1 MFSVKMKVRSL
12 SVILGMATLA
22 SVLGSTPAVAQSDFP
37 LRPIK
42 IIVGFAPGG
51 PTDVQARLL
60 ARKLSPILNQTVVIE
75 NKPGAST
82 TIALAEVARATPDG
96 YTLSFGGSG
105 AFATTPVTMASLP
118 YNPKTAFEPIA
129 ITGEEQI
136 AFAVNPS
143 LPAKTLAEFVALA
156 KQNPGKYSFGSSGQ
170 GNITHLTGELL
181 KLRAGDIKIEHIAY
195 KGAAPALNDVLA
207 GHVQMMVGGLGSVYP
222 MHQSGKLRVLA
233 ITSKDRVS
241 YAKDIPAA
249 EEAGVKDLIAGSTFV
264 LLAPAKTPK
273 NVIQKL
279 NQAVNEALKE
289 ASFQQEMRAAYVEP
303 ILGSTPASTQQ
314 LLDTELALWKNLVEK
329 SNLKF

>member
-1 MFSVKMKVRSL
+1 MFSGEMKVRSL
-12 SVILGMATLA
+12 SVILGMATVA
-22 SVLGSTPAVAQSDFP
+22 SVLASTSVVAQSDFP

-60 ARKLSPILNQTVVIE
+60 ASKLSPILNQTVVIE

-105 AFATTPVTMASLP
+105 AFATTPVTMASIP

-241 YAKDIPAA
+241 YAKDIPTA
-249 EEAGVKDLIAGSTFV
+249 EEAGVKHLIAGSTFV

>member
-1 MFSVKMKVRSL
+1 MFSVEMKVRSL

-60 ARKLSPILNQTVVIE
+60 ASKLSPILNQTVVIE

-105 AFATTPVTMASLP
+105 AFATTPVTMASIP

-181 KLRAGDIKIEHIAY
+181 KLRAGDIQIEHIAY

-241 YAKDIPAA
+241 YAKDIPTA

-289 ASFQQEMRAAYVEP
+289 PSFQQEMRAAYVEP

>member
-1 MFSVKMKVRSL
+1 MFSVEMKVRSL

-22 SVLGSTPAVAQSDFP
+22 SVLASTPAVAQSDFP

-60 ARKLSPILNQTVVIE
+60 ASKLSPILNQTVVIE

-105 AFATTPVTMASLP
+105 AFATTPVTMASIP

-181 KLRAGDIKIEHIAY
+181 KLRAGDLKIEHIAY

-241 YAKDIPAA
+241 YAKDIPTAG
-249 EEAGVKDLIAGSTFV
+249 EAGVKDLIAGSTFV

-289 ASFQQEMRAAYVEP
+289 PSFQQEMRAAYVEP

>member
-1 MFSVKMKVRSL
+1 MFSVEMKMRSL

-22 SVLGSTPAVAQSDFP
+22 SVLASTPAVAQSDFP
-37 LRPIK
+37 LHPIK

-82 TIALAEVARATPDG
+82 TIALSEVARATPDG

-143 LPAKTLAEFVALA
+143 LPVKTLAEFVELA

-181 KLRAGDIKIEHIAY
+181 KLRTGNIKIEHIAY

-222 MHQSGKLRVLA
+222 MHQNGKLRVLA

-241 YAKDIPAA
+241 YAKDIPTA

-273 NVIQKL
+273 NVTQKL

-289 ASFQQEMRAAYVEP
+289 ASYQQDMRAAYVEP

>member
-1 MFSVKMKVRSL
+1 MFSVEMKMRSL
-12 SVILGMATLA
+12 SVILGMATVA
-22 SVLGSTPAVAQSDFP
+22 SVLASTSVVAQSDFP

-82 TIALAEVARATPDG
+82 TIALSEVARATPDG

-105 AFATTPVTMASLP
+105 AFATTPVTMASIP

-129 ITGEEQI
+129 MTGEEQI

-143 LPAKTLAEFVALA
+143 LPVKTLAEFVELA

-181 KLRAGDIKIEHIAY
+181 KLRTGNIKIEHIAY

-222 MHQSGKLRVLA
+222 MHQNGKLRVLA

-241 YAKDIPAA
+241 YAKDIPTA

-273 NVIQKL
+273 NVTQKL

-289 ASFQQEMRAAYVEP
+289 ASYQQDMRAAYVEP

>member
-1 MFSVKMKVRSL
+1 MFSVEMKVRSL
-12 SVILGMATLA
+12 SVILGMATVA
-22 SVLGSTPAVAQSDFP
+22 SVLASTSVVAQSDFP

-60 ARKLSPILNQTVVIE
+60 ASKLSPNLNQTVVIE

-105 AFATTPVTMASLP
+105 AFATTPVTMASIP

-143 LPAKTLAEFVALA
+143 LPAKTLTEFVELT

-181 KLRAGDIKIEHIAY
+181 KLRTGNIKIEHIAY

-222 MHQSGKLRVLA
+222 MHQNGKLRVLA

-241 YAKDIPAA
+241 YAKDIPTA

-273 NVIQKL
+273 NVTQKL

-289 ASFQQEMRAAYVEP
+289 ASYQQDMRAAYVEP

>member
-1 MFSVKMKVRSL
+1 MISVEMKARSL
-12 SVILGMATLA
+12 SVMLGMATMA
-22 SVLGSTPAVAQSDFP
+22 SVLASTPAVAQSDFP
-37 LRPIK
+37 VRPIK

-82 TIALAEVARATPDG
+82 TIALSEVARATPDG

-118 YNPKTAFEPIA
+118 YNPKTAFEPVA
-129 ITGEEQI
+129 MTGEEQI

-181 KLRAGDIKIEHIAY
+181 KLRAGDLNIEHIAY

-222 MHQSGKLRVLA
+222 MHQNGKLRVLA

-241 YAKDIPAA
+241 FAKDIPTA

-264 LLAPAKTPK
+264 LLAPAKTPQ

-289 ASFQQEMRAAYVEP
+289 ASFQEDMRAAYVEP

>member
-1 MFSVKMKVRSL
+1 MFSVEMKVRSL

-22 SVLGSTPAVAQSDFP
+22 SVLASTPAVAQSDFP

-82 TIALAEVARATPDG
+82 TIALSEVARATPDG

-105 AFATTPVTMASLP
+105 AFATTPVTMASIP

-129 ITGEEQI
+129 MTGEEQI

-143 LPAKTLAEFVALA
+143 LPVKTLAEFVELA

-181 KLRAGDIKIEHIAY
+181 KLRTGNIKIEHIAY

-222 MHQSGKLRVLA
+222 MHQNGKLRVLA

-241 YAKDIPAA
+241 YAKDIPTA

-273 NVIQKL
+273 NVTQKL

-289 ASFQQEMRAAYVEP
+289 ASYQQDMRAAYVEP

>member
-1 MFSVKMKVRSL
+1 MFSVQMKVRSL
-12 SVILGMATLA
+12 SVIVGMATVA
-22 SVLGSTPAVAQSDFP
+22 SVLASTSVVAQSDFP
-37 LRPIK
+37 QRPIK

-105 AFATTPVTMASLP
+105 AFATTPVTMASIP
-118 YNPKTAFEPIA
+118 YDPKTAFEAIA
-129 ITGEEQI
+129 MTGEEQI

-143 LPAKTLAEFVALA
+143 LPAKTLAEFVELT

-181 KLRAGDIKIEHIAY
+181 KLRAGGIKIEHIAY

-222 MHQSGKLRVLA
+222 MHQNGKLRVLA
-233 ITSKDRVS
+233 ITSKDRAS
-241 YAKDIPAA
+241 YAKDIPTAA
-249 EEAGVKDLIAGSTFV
+249 EAGVKDLIAGSTFV

-289 ASFQQEMRAAYVEP
+289 PSFQQDMRAAYVEP

>member
-1 MFSVKMKVRSL
+1 MFSVEMKMRSL

-22 SVLGSTPAVAQSDFP
+22 SVLASTPAVAQSDFP

-82 TIALAEVARATPDG
+82 TIALSEVARATPDG

-105 AFATTPVTMASLP
+105 AFATTPVTMASIP

-129 ITGEEQI
+129 MTGEEQI

-143 LPAKTLAEFVALA
+143 LPVKTLAEFVELA

-181 KLRAGDIKIEHIAY
+181 KLRTGNIKIEHIAY

-222 MHQSGKLRVLA
+222 MHQNGKLRVLA

-241 YAKDIPAA
+241 YAKDIPTA

-273 NVIQKL
+273 NVTQKL

-289 ASFQQEMRAAYVEP
+289 ASYQQDMRAAYVEP

>member
-1 MFSVKMKVRSL
+1 MFSMEMKVRSL

-22 SVLGSTPAVAQSDFP
+22 SVLASTPAVAQSDFP

-60 ARKLSPILNQTVVIE
+60 ASKLSPILNQAVVIE

-105 AFATTPVTMASLP
+105 AFATTPVTMASIP

-181 KLRAGDIKIEHIAY
+181 KLRAGDLKIEHIAY

-241 YAKDIPAA
+241 YAKDIPTAG
-249 EEAGVKDLIAGSTFV
+249 EAGVKDLIAGSTFV

-289 ASFQQEMRAAYVEP
+289 ASYQQDMRAAYVEP

>member
-1 MFSVKMKVRSL
+1 MFSVEMKMRSL

-22 SVLGSTPAVAQSDFP
+22 SVLASTPAVAQSDFP
-37 LRPIK
+37 LHPIK

-105 AFATTPVTMASLP
+105 AFATTPVTMASIP

-129 ITGEEQI
+129 MTGEEQI

-143 LPAKTLAEFVALA
+143 LPVKTLAEFVELA

-181 KLRAGDIKIEHIAY
+181 KLRTGNIKIEHIAY

-222 MHQSGKLRVLA
+222 MHQNGKLRVLA

-241 YAKDIPAA
+241 YAKDIPTA

-289 ASFQQEMRAAYVEP
+289 PSFQQDMRAAYVEP

>member
-1 MFSVKMKVRSL
+1 MFSVEMKVRSL
-12 SVILGMATLA
+12 SVILGMATVA
-22 SVLGSTPAVAQSDFP
+22 SVLASTPAVAQSDFP

-60 ARKLSPILNQTVVIE
+60 ASKLSPILNQTVVIE

-82 TIALAEVARATPDG
+82 TIALAEVARSTPDG

-222 MHQSGKLRVLA
+222 MHQNGKLRVLA

-241 YAKDIPAA
+241 YAKDIPTA

-289 ASFQQEMRAAYVEP
+289 VSFQQDMRAAYVEP

>member
-1 MFSVKMKVRSL
+1 MFSVEMKVRSL
-12 SVILGMATLA
+12 SVLLGMATLA
-22 SVLGSTPAVAQSDFP
+22 SVLASTPAVAQSDFP

-60 ARKLSPILNQTVVIE
+60 ASKLSPILNQTVVIE

-105 AFATTPVTMASLP
+105 AFATTPVTMASIP

-181 KLRAGDIKIEHIAY
+181 KLRAGDLKIEHIAY

-241 YAKDIPAA
+241 YAKDIPTAG
-249 EEAGVKDLIAGSTFV
+249 EAGVKDLIAGSTFV

-289 ASFQQEMRAAYVEP
+289 PSFQQEMRAAYVEP

>member
-1 MFSVKMKVRSL
+1 MFSVEMKVRSL
-12 SVILGMATLA
+12 SVLLGMVTLA
-22 SVLGSTPAVAQSDFP
+22 SVVASTPAVAQSDFP

-60 ARKLSPILNQTVVIE
+60 ASKLSPILNQTVVIE

-105 AFATTPVTMASLP
+105 AFATTPVTMASIP

-181 KLRAGDIKIEHIAY
+181 KLRAGDLKIEHIAY

-241 YAKDIPAA
+241 YAKDIPTAG
-249 EEAGVKDLIAGSTFV
+249 EAGVKDLIAGSTFV

-289 ASFQQEMRAAYVEP
+289 TSYQQEMRAAYVEP

>member
-1 MFSVKMKVRSL
+1 MFSVEMKVRSL
-12 SVILGMATLA
+12 SVILGMATVA
-22 SVLGSTPAVAQSDFP
+22 SVLASTSVVAQSDFP

-60 ARKLSPILNQTVVIE
+60 ASKLSPILNQTVVIE

-105 AFATTPVTMASLP
+105 AFATTPVTMASIP

-222 MHQSGKLRVLA
+222 MHQNGKLRVLA

-241 YAKDIPAA
+241 YAKDIPTA
-249 EEAGVKDLIAGSTFV
+249 EQAGIKDLIAGSTFV

-273 NVIQKL
+273 NVTQKL

-289 ASFQQEMRAAYVEP
+289 ASYQQDMRAAYVEP

>member
-1 MFSVKMKVRSL
+1 MFSVEMKVRSL
-12 SVILGMATLA
+12 SVMLGMATLA
-22 SVLGSTPAVAQSDFP
+22 SVLASTPAVAQSDFP

-82 TIALAEVARATPDG
+82 TIALSEVARATPDG
-96 YTLSFGGSG
+96 NTLSFGGSG
-105 AFATTPVTMASLP
+105 AFATTPVTMASIP

-129 ITGEEQI
+129 MTGEEQI

-143 LPAKTLAEFVALA
+143 LPVKTLAEFVELA

-181 KLRAGDIKIEHIAY
+181 KLRTGNIKIEHIAY

-222 MHQSGKLRVLA
+222 MHQNGKLRVLA

-241 YAKDIPAA
+241 YAKDIPTA

-289 ASFQQEMRAAYVEP
+289 ASYQQDMRAAYVEP

>member
-1 MFSVKMKVRSL
+1 MLSMEMKVRSL
-12 SVILGMATLA
+12 SVIVGMAAVA
-22 SVLGSTPAVAQSDFP
+22 SVLASTPAVAQSDFP

-60 ARKLSPILNQTVVIE
+60 ASKLGPILNQTVVIE

-105 AFATTPVTMASLP
+105 AFATTPVTMASIP
-118 YNPKTAFEPIA
+118 YNPKTAFEAIA
-129 ITGEEQI
+129 MTGEEQI

-143 LPAKTLAEFVALA
+143 LPAKTLTEFVELA

-181 KLRAGDIKIEHIAY
+181 KLRAGGIQIEHIAY

-222 MHQSGKLRVLA
+222 MHQNGKLRVLA

-241 YAKDIPAA
+241 YAKDIPTA
-249 EEAGVKDLIAGSTFV
+249 EQAGIKDLIAGSTFV

-289 ASFQQEMRAAYVEP
+289 ASFQQDMRAAYVEP

>member
-1 MFSVKMKVRSL
+1 MLSMEMKVRSL
-12 SVILGMATLA
+12 SVIVGMAAVA
-22 SVLGSTPAVAQSDFP
+22 SVLASTSAVAQSDFP
-37 LRPIK
+37 QRPIK

-60 ARKLSPILNQTVVIE
+60 ASKLGPILNQTVVIE

-105 AFATTPVTMASLP
+105 AFATTPVTMASIP
-118 YNPKTAFEPIA
+118 YNPKTAFEAIA
-129 ITGEEQI
+129 MTGEEQI

-181 KLRAGDIKIEHIAY
+181 KLRAGDLKIEHIAY

-222 MHQSGKLRVLA
+222 MHQNGKLRVLA

-241 YAKDIPAA
+241 YAKDIPTA
-249 EEAGVKDLIAGSTFV
+249 EQAGIKDLIAGSTFV

-289 ASFQQEMRAAYVEP
+289 VSFQQDMRAAYVEP

>member
-60 ARKLSPILNQTVVIE
+60 ASKLSPILNQTVVIE

-105 AFATTPVTMASLP
+105 AFATTPVTMTSIP

-181 KLRAGDIKIEHIAY
+181 KLRAGDIQIEHIAY

-241 YAKDIPAA
+241 YAKDIPTA

-289 ASFQQEMRAAYVEP
+289 PSFQQEMRAAYVEP

>member
-1 MFSVKMKVRSL
+1 MFSVEMKVRSL

-105 AFATTPVTMASLP
+105 AFATTPVTMASIP

-143 LPAKTLAEFVALA
+143 LPVKTLAEFVELA

-181 KLRAGDIKIEHIAY
+181 KLRTGNIKIEHIAY

-222 MHQSGKLRVLA
+222 MHQNGKLRVLA

-241 YAKDIPAA
+241 YAKDIPTA

-289 ASFQQEMRAAYVEP
+289 ASYQQDMRAAYVEP
-303 ILGSTPASTQQ
+303 ILGSAPASTQQ

>member
-1 MFSVKMKVRSL
+1 MFSVQMKVRSL
-12 SVILGMATLA
+12 SVILGMATVA
-22 SVLGSTPAVAQSDFP
+22 SVLASTSVVAQSDFP

-82 TIALAEVARATPDG
+82 TIALSEVARATPDG

-105 AFATTPVTMASLP
+105 AVATTPVTMESIP
-118 YNPKTAFEPIA
+118 YNPKTAFEAIA
-129 ITGEEQI
+129 MTGEEQI

-143 LPAKTLAEFVALA
+143 LPVKTLAEFVELA

-181 KLRAGDIKIEHIAY
+181 KLRTGNIKIEHIAY

-222 MHQSGKLRVLA
+222 MHQNGKLRVLA

-241 YAKDIPAA
+241 YAKDIPTA

-273 NVIQKL
+273 NVTQKL

-289 ASFQQEMRAAYVEP
+289 ASYQQDMRAAYVEP

>member
-1 MFSVKMKVRSL
+1 MFSVQMKVRSL
-12 SVILGMATLA
+12 SVILGMATVA
-22 SVLGSTPAVAQSDFP
+22 SVLASTSVVAQSDFP

-82 TIALAEVARATPDG
+82 TIALSEVARATPDG

-105 AFATTPVTMASLP
+105 AFATTPVTMASIP
-118 YNPKTAFEPIA
+118 YDPKTAFEPIA
-129 ITGEEQI
+129 MTGEEQI
-136 AFAVNPS
+136 AFAINPS
-143 LPAKTLAEFVALA
+143 LPVKTLAEFVELA

-181 KLRAGDIKIEHIAY
+181 KLRAGDIKVEHIAY

-222 MHQSGKLRVLA
+222 MHQNGKLRVLA

-241 YAKDIPAA
+241 YAKDIPTA

-289 ASFQQEMRAAYVEP
+289 ASFQQDMRAAYVEP
-303 ILGSTPASTQQ
+303 ILGSTPASTQR

>member
-60 ARKLSPILNQTVVIE
+60 ASKLSPILNQTVVIE

-105 AFATTPVTMASLP
+105 AFATTPVTMASIP

-181 KLRAGDIKIEHIAY
+181 KLRAGDLKIEHIAY
-195 KGAAPALNDVLA
+195 
-207 GHVQMMVGGLGSVYP
+207 
-222 MHQSGKLRVLA
+222 
-233 ITSKDRVS
+233 
-241 YAKDIPAA
+241 
-249 EEAGVKDLIAGSTFV
+249 
-264 LLAPAKTPK
+264 
-273 NVIQKL
+273 
-279 NQAVNEALKE
+279 
-289 ASFQQEMRAAYVEP
+289 
-303 ILGSTPASTQQ
+303 
-314 LLDTELALWKNLVEK
+314 
-329 SNLKF
+329 

>member
-1 MFSVKMKVRSL
+1 MFSVEMKMRSL

-22 SVLGSTPAVAQSDFP
+22 SVLASTSVVAQSDFP

-60 ARKLSPILNQTVVIE
+60 ASKLSPILNQTVVIE

-105 AFATTPVTMASLP
+105 AFATTPVTMASIP

-181 KLRAGDIKIEHIAY
+181 KLRTGNIKIEHIAY

-241 YAKDIPAA
+241 YAKDIPTA

>member
-60 ARKLSPILNQTVVIE
+60 ASKLSPILNQTVVIE

-105 AFATTPVTMASLP
+105 AFATTPVTMASIP

-241 YAKDIPAA
+241 YAKDIPTA

-289 ASFQQEMRAAYVEP
+289 PSFQQDMRAAYVEP

-314 LLDTELALWKNLVEK
+314 LLDSELALWKTLVEK

>member
-1 MFSVKMKVRSL
+1 MFSVQMKVRSL
-12 SVILGMATLA
+12 SVILGMATMASILA
-22 SVLGSTPAVAQSDFP
+22 STPAVAQSDFP
-37 LRPIK
+37 VRPIK

-60 ARKLSPILNQTVVIE
+60 ARKLSPILNQSVVIE

-82 TIALAEVARATPDG
+82 TIALAEVARANPDG

-129 ITGEEQI
+129 MTGEEQI

-143 LPAKTLAEFVALA
+143 LPANTLAEFVALA

-181 KLRAGDIKIEHIAY
+181 KLRAGNINIEHIAY

-222 MHQSGKLRVLA
+222 MHQNGKLRVLA

-241 YAKDIPAA
+241 FAKDIPTA

-264 LLAPAKTPK
+264 LLAPAKTPQ

-289 ASFQQEMRAAYVEP
+289 ASFQQDMRAAYVEP

-314 LLDTELALWKNLVEK
+314 LLDTELALWMNLVEK

>member
-12 SVILGMATLA
+12 TVLFGMATVA
-22 SVLGSTPAVAQSDFP
+22 SVLASTPAVAQSDFP
-37 LRPIK
+37 IRPIK

-129 ITGEEQI
+129 MTGEEQI

-143 LPAKTLAEFVALA
+143 LPVKTLAEFVELA

-222 MHQSGKLRVLA
+222 MHQNGKLRVLA

-241 YAKDIPAA
+241 YAKDIPTA
-249 EEAGVKDLIAGSTFV
+249 EEAGIKDLIAGSTFV

-289 ASFQQEMRAAYVEP
+289 ASFQQDMRAAYVEP

>member
-1 MFSVKMKVRSL
+1 MFSVKMKGRSL
-12 SVILGMATLA
+12 SVKLGMATVVSVLA
-22 SVLGSTPAVAQSDFP
+22 STSAVAQSDYP
-37 LRPIK
+37 SRPIK
-42 IIVGFAPGG
+42 IVVGFAPGG

-60 ARKLSPILNQTVVIE
+60 ARKLSPILNQTVVVE

-82 TIALAEVARATPDG
+82 TIALSEVARAAPDG

-129 ITGEEQI
+129 MTGEEQI

-143 LPAKTLAEFVALA
+143 LSAKTLAEFVELA
-156 KQNPGKYSFGSSGQ
+156 RQNPGKYSYGSSGQ

-181 KLRAGDIKIEHIAY
+181 KMRVGDIKIEHIAY

-222 MHQSGKLRVLA
+222 MHQNGKLRVLA

-241 YAKDIPAA
+241 YAKDVPTAA
-249 EEAGVKDLIAGSTFV
+249 EAGVKDLISGSTFV

-289 ASFQQEMRAAYVEP
+289 GAYQQDMRAAFVEP

-314 LLDTELALWKNLVEK
+314 LLDTELAQWKNLVEK
-329 SNLKF
+329 TGLKF

>member
-1 MFSVKMKVRSL
+1 MFSVQMKVRSL
-12 SVILGMATLA
+12 SVILGTATVA
-22 SVLGSTPAVAQSDFP
+22 SVLASTSVVAQSDFP

-82 TIALAEVARATPDG
+82 TIALSEVARATPDG

-105 AFATTPVTMASLP
+105 AFATTPVTMASIP
-118 YNPKTAFEPIA
+118 YDPKTAFEPIA
-129 ITGEEQI
+129 MTGEEQI
-136 AFAVNPS
+136 AFAINPS
-143 LPAKTLAEFVALA
+143 LPVKTLAEFVELA

-181 KLRAGDIKIEHIAY
+181 KLRAGDIKVEHIAY

-222 MHQSGKLRVLA
+222 MHQNGKLRVLA

-241 YAKDIPAA
+241 YAKDIPTA

-273 NVIQKL
+273 NVTQKL

-289 ASFQQEMRAAYVEP
+289 ASYQQDMRAAYVEP

>member
-1 MFSVKMKVRSL
+1 MFSVEMKVRSL
-12 SVILGMATLA
+12 SVMLGMATMA
-22 SVLGSTPAVAQSDFP
+22 SVLASTPAVAQSDFP
-37 LRPIK
+37 VRPIK

-82 TIALAEVARATPDG
+82 TIALSEVARATPDG

-118 YNPKTAFEPIA
+118 YNPKTAFEPVA
-129 ITGEEQI
+129 MTGEEQI

-181 KLRAGDIKIEHIAY
+181 KLRAGDLNIEHIAY

-222 MHQSGKLRVLA
+222 MHQNGKLRVLA

-241 YAKDIPAA
+241 FAKDIPTA

-264 LLAPAKTPK
+264 LLAPAKTPQ

-289 ASFQQEMRAAYVEP
+289 ASFQEDMRAAYVEP

>member
-1 MFSVKMKVRSL
+1 MFSVEMKMRSL

-22 SVLGSTPAVAQSDFP
+22 SVLASTPAVAQSDFP
-37 LRPIK
+37 LHPIK

-82 TIALAEVARATPDG
+82 TIALSEVARATPDG

-105 AFATTPVTMASLP
+105 AFATTPVTMASIP

-129 ITGEEQI
+129 MTGEEQI

-143 LPAKTLAEFVALA
+143 LPVKTLAEFVELA

-181 KLRAGDIKIEHIAY
+181 KLRTGNIKIEHIAY

-241 YAKDIPAA
+241 YAKDIPTA

>member
-1 MFSVKMKVRSL
+1 MKVRSL

-22 SVLGSTPAVAQSDFP
+22 SVLASTPAVAQSDFP

-60 ARKLSPILNQTVVIE
+60 ASKLSPILNQTVVIE

-105 AFATTPVTMASLP
+105 AFATTPVTMASIL

-181 KLRAGDIKIEHIAY
+181 KLRAGDLKIEHIAY

-241 YAKDIPAA
+241 YAKDIPTAG
-249 EEAGVKDLIAGSTFV
+249 EAGVKDLIAGSTFV

-289 ASFQQEMRAAYVEP
+289 PSFQQEMRAAYVEP

>member
-1 MFSVKMKVRSL
+1 MFSVEMKMRSL

-22 SVLGSTPAVAQSDFP
+22 SVLASTPAVAQSDFP
-37 LRPIK
+37 LHPIK

-82 TIALAEVARATPDG
+82 TIALSEVARATPDG

-105 AFATTPVTMASLP
+105 AFATTPVTMASIP

-129 ITGEEQI
+129 MTGEEQI

-143 LPAKTLAEFVALA
+143 LPVKTLAEFVELA

-181 KLRAGDIKIEHIAY
+181 KLRTGNIKIEHIAY

-222 MHQSGKLRVLA
+222 MHQNGKLRVLA

-241 YAKDIPAA
+241 YAKDIPTA

-289 ASFQQEMRAAYVEP
+289 ASYQQDMRAAYVEP

>member
-1 MFSVKMKVRSL
+1 MFSVEMKVRSL

-22 SVLGSTPAVAQSDFP
+22 SVLASTPAVAQSDFP

-82 TIALAEVARATPDG
+82 TIALSEVARATPDG

-105 AFATTPVTMASLP
+105 AFATTPVTMASIP

-129 ITGEEQI
+129 MTGEEQI

-143 LPAKTLAEFVALA
+143 LPVKTLAEFVELA

-181 KLRAGDIKIEHIAY
+181 KLRAGDIKVEHIAY

-222 MHQSGKLRVLA
+222 MHQNGKLRVLA

-241 YAKDIPAA
+241 YAKDIPTA

-289 ASFQQEMRAAYVEP
+289 ASYQQDMRAAYVEP
-303 ILGSTPASTQQ
+303 ILGSAPASTQQ

>member
-1 MFSVKMKVRSL
+1 MFSVEMKVRSL

-60 ARKLSPILNQTVVIE
+60 ASKLSPILNQTVVIE

-105 AFATTPVTMASLP
+105 AFATTPVTMASIP

-233 ITSKDRVS
+233 ITSKARVS
-241 YAKDIPAA
+241 YAKDIPTA

-264 LLAPAKTPK
+264 LLAPARTPK

-289 ASFQQEMRAAYVEP
+289 PSFQQEMRAAYVEP

>member
-1 MFSVKMKVRSL
+1 MFSVEMKVRSL

-22 SVLGSTPAVAQSDFP
+22 SVLASTPAVAQSDFP

-82 TIALAEVARATPDG
+82 TIALSEVARATPDG

-105 AFATTPVTMASLP
+105 AFATTPVTMASIP

-129 ITGEEQI
+129 MTGEEQI

-143 LPAKTLAEFVALA
+143 LPVKTLAEFVERA
-156 KQNPGKYSFGSSGQ
+156 KQNPRKYSFGSSGQ

-181 KLRAGDIKIEHIAY
+181 KLRTGNIKIEHIAY

-222 MHQSGKLRVLA
+222 MHQNGKLRVLA

-241 YAKDIPAA
+241 YAKDIPTA

-289 ASFQQEMRAAYVEP
+289 ASYQQDMRAAYVEP

>member
-1 MFSVKMKVRSL
+1 MFSVEMKVRSL

-22 SVLGSTPAVAQSDFP
+22 SVLGSAPAVAQSDFP

-60 ARKLSPILNQTVVIE
+60 ASKLSPILNQTVVIE

-105 AFATTPVTMASLP
+105 AFATTPVTMASIP

-222 MHQSGKLRVLA
+222 MHQNGKLRVLA

-241 YAKDIPAA
+241 YAKDIPTA

-289 ASFQQEMRAAYVEP
+289 PSFQQEMRAAYVEP

>member
-1 MFSVKMKVRSL
+1 MLSMEMKVRSL
-12 SVILGMATLA
+12 SVILGMATVA
-22 SVLGSTPAVAQSDFP
+22 SVLASTPAVAQSDFP

-60 ARKLSPILNQTVVIE
+60 ASKLGPILNQTVVIE

-105 AFATTPVTMASLP
+105 AFATTPVTMASIP

-129 ITGEEQI
+129 MTGEEQI

-181 KLRAGDIKIEHIAY
+181 KLRAGDLKIEHIAY

-241 YAKDIPAA
+241 YAKDIPTAG
-249 EEAGVKDLIAGSTFV
+249 EAGVKDLIAGSTFV

-289 ASFQQEMRAAYVEP
+289 PSFQQDMRAAYVEP